1 MTELLIIKPSSLG
14 DIVQG
19 LQVATSLKAQRP
31 DLRMNGLDAESK
43 CSAAEGGAILSL

>member
-1 MTELLIIKPSSLG
+1 LTSHACACSEVTRASS
-14 DIVQG
+14 DWQS
-19 LQVATSLKAQRP
+19 ARSAQRS